1 MKTVSITPATSGKAR
16 LRGVAL
22 ASVII
27 ALMLSILLEAL
38 DHQNGLGCRAPDR
51 RTWGLAV
58 RCRHHLPDAGADLG

>member
-27 ALMLSILLEAL
+27 ALMLSF
-38 DHQNGLGCRAPDR
+38 
-51 RTWGLAV
+51 LAE
-58 RCRHHLPDAGADLG
+58 LPEHGHAADGGVI